1 MKELGV
7 LLPIFSLPSKYGIGD
22 FGYEAEKFIDILCEN
37 GITYWEILPINACN
51 DLPYSPI
58 SYYALEEEYIS
69 LDRLKEEGLVENPI
83 IIENEE
89 KVQRNYKEKYYR
101 EAFSKFS
108 MTEEYYKFKSNI
120 NLLNYAKYMKEHYN
134 RDEEYIMFLQ
144 FILDKQWNEIRNY
157 ANKKNVKIV
166 GDMPIYPAMDSA
178 DVESNLLCFEL
189 NNGNAEYIAGVPPD
203 DFNPN
208 GQKWGNPVYN
218 FDYIRKNNYSYLIE
232 RYKEYIKRFDVV
244 RIDHFRAYDSF
255 FKIPVNGD
263 AKNGVYEKGPGYEF
277 FDELLKI
284 ANPENFWVED
294 LGDIRKET
302 IALKEHYNF
311 LGQNITIYSIDI
323 NGKKDTAYDDEKIV
337 NYISNHDTDT
347 AVGWYNNLSFFNKLK
362 LKKYFNIYGSSSFKI
377 NESFIKYLLNTKSR
391 ISVFTVQDILGLDNN
406 SRINRPGVES
416 KDNWSWKLKSFD
428 ELEKKIKILNNI
440 RKNEV

>member
-1 MKELGV
+1 MKELGI

-22 FGYEAEKFIDILCEN
+22 FGYEAEKFIDILSEN

-69 LDRLKEEGLVENPI
+69 LDRLKKDGLIEDPI
-83 IIENEE
+83 IIEDRE
-89 KVQRNYKEKYYR
+89 KVQRNYKEKYYK

-108 MTEEYYKFKSNI
+108 MTEDYYIFKSNI
-120 NLLNYAKYMKEHYN
+120 NLLNYAKYMKEHYKV
-134 RDEEYIMFLQ
+134 DEEYIMFLQ
-144 FILDKQWNEIRNY
+144 YILDKQWNEIRNY

-178 DVESNLLCFEL
+178 DVEGNLLCFQL

-255 FKIPVNGD
+255 FKIPVSGD

-284 ANPENFWVED
+284 ARPENFWVED

-323 NGKKDTAYDDEKIV
+323 NEKKDIAYDDEKIV

-347 AVGWYNNLSFFNKLK
+347 AVGWYNNLSFLNKLK

-377 NESFIKYLLNTKSR
+377 NESFIKYLLNTRSKV
-391 ISVFTVQDILGLDNN
+391 SVFTVQDILGLDNN

-428 ELEKKIKILNNI
+428 ELEKRIKILNN
-440 RKNEV
+440 NG